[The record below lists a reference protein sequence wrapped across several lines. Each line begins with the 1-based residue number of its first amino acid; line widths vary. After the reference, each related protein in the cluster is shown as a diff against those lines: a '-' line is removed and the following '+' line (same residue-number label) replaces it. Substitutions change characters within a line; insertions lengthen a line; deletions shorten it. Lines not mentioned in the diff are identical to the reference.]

1 MILTSTIALI
11 ILAFL
16 IALLVVYFQYFFNE
30 KKIKETNT
38 LAILRFISVFSIIVL
53 LINPKIQQKILE
65 TVKPKLLVAVDNSSS
80 ILYSNQ
86 DSIVELLV
94 KKINENPE
102 LRDKFEIDN
111 FTFGSSVQ
119 NNSNL
124 NFQDSQTNIN
134 DVLSS
139 LNSISKQQIAPII
152 LISDGNQTYGNDY
165 KYYQSKQA
173 VYPII
178 IGDTTQISDIEIN
191 RINVNSY
198 SFLDNKFP
206 VEVFIQYTGNGIVE
220 TNYIIEESNKLI
232 YKQSISLSKKNNNVR
247 LQFNLPA
254 NKVGK
259 HSYISRIEPFN
270 GEKNTINNNYIFSV
284 EIIDEQTSVAIVYD
298 FIHPD
303 IGMLKRSIESNKQRE
318 VNLIHVKNIVEYSAD
333 IDLFILYQPND
344 KFNEIFNEINSLDKN
359 YFVITGK
366 QTDWNFLNIAQNSF
380 KKNTLSSTEEY
391 YANYNTEFDKFQI
404 DDIGFSEFPPLED
417 YFGDI
422 RFTNAYESI
431 LTQSIRGIS
440 TQSPLLAIFT
450 HRERRG
456 VALFG
461 ENIWKWRALS
471 YTSDRTFE
479 KFDQFMNSIIQFLTI
494 PKKTNPIDIDYN
506 PFYYTD
512 EPIKITAKIY
522 DSNFNFDANNP
533 LELIFQGSN
542 EKRPFYLN
550 GTIYELNLNDLQ
562 SGDYSFTVSNA
573 QNNKRVNGLFTVID
587 YSVEQQKSQANKN
600 DLSILANNSG
610 GKTFYP
616 NQMEDLYQYILKNEN
631 LVSIQ
636 KIKIK
641 TTSLIDW
648 KWLLGLIVL
657 SLSLEWFIR
666 KYRGL
671 I

>member
-16 IALLVVYFQYFFNE
+16 IALSVVYFQYFFNE

-86 DSIVELLV
+86 DSIVELIA
-94 KKINENPE
+94 KKINENSE
-102 LRDKFEIDN
+102 LRDKFEIEN

-206 VEVFIQYTGNGIVE
+206 VEVFIQYTGNGIVK

-232 YKQSISLSKKNNNVR
+232 YRQSISLSKKNNNVR

-318 VNLIHVKNIVEYSAD
+318 VNLINVKNIVEYSAD

-450 HRERRG
+450 HRKRRG

-522 DSNFNFDANNP
+522 DSNFNFDANDA

-587 YSVEQQKSQANKN
+587 YSVEQQESQANKN

>member
-86 DSIVELLV
+86 DSIVELIA
-94 KKINENPE
+94 KKINENSE
-102 LRDKFEIDN
+102 LRDKFEIEN

-206 VEVFIQYTGNGIVE
+206 VEVFIQYTGNGIVK

-232 YKQSISLSKKNNNVR
+232 YRQSISLSKKNNNVR

-450 HRERRG
+450 HRKRRG

-573 QNNKRVNGLFTVID
+573 QNNKSVNGLFTVID